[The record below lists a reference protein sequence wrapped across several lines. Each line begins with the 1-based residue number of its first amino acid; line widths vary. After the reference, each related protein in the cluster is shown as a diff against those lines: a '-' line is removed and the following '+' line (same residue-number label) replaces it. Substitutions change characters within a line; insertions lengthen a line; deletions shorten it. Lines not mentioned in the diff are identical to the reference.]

1 MPLGPFALTVDGDLM
16 CATEVADAQ
25 LGPAMAF
32 GRAYSE
38 PVENGSYAVVRQHA
52 RQFANQLL
60 GCLLGLS
67 AILANAVLRHFKPRV
82 VPTLPM
88 QHQVQA
94 ICRDGDN
101 DLLEDGPQN
110 PLAGFVGRRGMVP

>member
-1 MPLGPFALTVDGDLM
+1 MPLGPFALAIDCDLM
-16 CATEVADAQ
+16 RATEVSDAQ

-32 GRAYSE
+32 GGAYSE
-38 PVENGSYAVVRQHA
+38 PIENGSYAVVWQHA

-60 GCLLGLS
+60 GCLLGLP

-94 ICRDGDN
+94 ICRDGDD
-101 DLLEDGPQN
+101 DLLEDGAQN
-110 PLAGFVGRRGMVP
+110 PLASFG